1 MQQPRSLIPY
11 AVMAPSG
18 HNTQPWRFEVSA
30 QRIDIFPDFSRRLPV
45 VDADDHALFI
55 SLGCALENLLIAAAQ
70 SGVHTRVEYF
80 PAGEQCLRVHLEGP
94 GDIAN
99 ESTRILFD
107 AMPRRQSNRGRYEQR
122 PLSEQ
127 HITALAL
134 AARQPDVRIELI
146 SDIKQRQQMAQH
158 AARACEQQFSDPAFV
173 RELQHWIRFSQRERN
188 LQRDGLAADTMG
200 MPFVPRWFGRLIM
213 ALTSTPQREARKVQR
228 QAECAPLLALFC
240 VRRND
245 ASSWVNAGRSY
256 QRLALTATA
265 LGIAHAHLNMPCEV
279 INERAAMKKSL
290 GLEDEP
296 VLLIRLGF
304 GKRMPMS
311 VRRPANEVMV
321 EHG

>member
-1 MQQPRSLIPY
+1 MQHPRSLIPY

-18 HNTQPWRFEVSA
+18 HNTQPWRFLVSP
-30 QRIDIFPDFSRRLPV
+30 QRIDILPDYGRRLPV

-70 SGVHTRVEYF
+70 SSMAIRVEYF
-80 PAGEQCLRVHLEGP
+80 PAGEQCLRVHFEGP
-94 GDIAN
+94 GDNADATN
-99 ESTRILFD
+99 RMLFD
-107 AMPRRQSNRGRYEQR
+107 AMPRRQSNRGRYEAR
-122 PLSEQ
+122 ALPEQ
-127 HITALAL
+127 HLTALAL
-134 AARQPDVRIELI
+134 AARQPDVRVKLI
-146 SDIKQRQQMAQH
+146 SNNEQRQQIAEH

-173 RELQHWIRFSQRERN
+173 RELQQWIRFSQRERN

-213 ALTSTPQREARKVQR
+213 ALTSKPQQEARKVRR
-228 QAECAPLLALFC
+228 QAECAPLLALFS

-279 INERAAMKKSL
+279 IDERMAMKQSL
-290 GLEDEP
+290 GLDDEP